1 LGTKRKHDFDPY
13 WEDEKDWL
21 CTVGLLPTDDP
32 EARLYS
38 ADIAGGFAL
47 AHLLI
52 AIRCAMGISFDA
64 VLEQRKST
72 PSKFN
77 TTRRGPMAGAK
88 RSRRKDAP
96 ELFLGN
102 RSLVYWN
109 AEFHR
114 SPYRWR
120 QMVHPHCRNNF
131 AFYREQS
138 CTDTFHPRRIRPPL
152 QPASGTLARSGTRSR
167 LRESEKPVYF
177 LSARAPISRA
187 KLRLMIGAAINAR
200 WCSLFGEVASPR
212 SPFPRG

>member
-38 ADIAGGFAL
+38 ADIAGGFTL

-72 PSKFN
+72 PSKSN

-96 ELFLGN
+96 EPFLGN

-109 AEFHR
+109 ARNFIALHTDGDRWCIRTAATTSHSIASNHAQTRSIHEEYGHLCSQRPGRLPGQEPEVGFVKVRSLFTFYPREHR
-114 SPYRWR
+114 SP
-120 QMVHPHCRNNF
+120 V
-131 AFYREQS
+131 
-138 CTDTFHPRRIRPPL
+138 
-152 QPASGTLARSGTRSR
+152 RSYG
-167 LRESEKPVYF
+167 L
-177 LSARAPISRA
+177 
-187 KLRLMIGAAINAR
+187 
-200 WCSLFGEVASPR
+200 
-212 SPFPRG
+212 

>member
-1 LGTKRKHDFDPY
+1 VYREFLIKEPDDLGDQAQTRFRLVLG
-13 WEDEKDWL
+13 DEKDWL

-38 ADIAGGFAL
+38 ADIAGEFML

-77 TTRRGPMAGAK
+77 STRRGPMAGAK
-88 RSRRKDAP
+88 RSRRTDAP

-109 AEFHR
+109 ARNFIALHTDGD
-114 SPYRWR
+114 RW
-120 QMVHPHCRNNF
+120 C
-131 AFYREQS
+131 
-138 CTDTFHPRRIRPPL
+138 IRTAATTSHSI
-152 QPASGTLARSGTRSR
+152 ASNHAHTRSIHEEYGHLCSQRTGR
-167 LRESEKPVYF
+167 LSGQEPEVLVLYQKRPQ
-177 LSARAPISRA
+177 RR
-187 KLRLMIGAAINAR
+187 KL
-200 WCSLFGEVASPR
+200 VAS
-212 SPFPRG
+212 SESAAVAFDTTT